1 MDFFSSL
8 LSLLDGIHKKN
19 YTAGLFLLILSVS
32 GNYIAE
38 TLSCSTRYILTHNML
53 AKQIMILFMIYF
65 TINFTS
71 DTVIEPVKQMKNA
84 FCVWLFF
91 LMFTKMNI
99 YFTIAAFILLTVLY
113 TLKNYKSYWKQE
125 KNEKLYLYTD
135 GISKIVEA
143 TMLITVILGF
153 LIYFIKQHREHKK
166 FDYLKFILGKVNCDH
181 NK

>member
-1 MDFFSSL
+1 MNFFS
-8 LSLLDGIHKKN
+8 SLLDGIHKKN
-19 YTAGLFLLILSVS
+19 YTAGLFLIILAVA

-38 TLSCSTRYILTHNML
+38 TLSCQTRYVLAHNML
-53 AKQIMILFMIYF
+53 AKQILILCMIYF

-71 DTVIEPVKQMKNA
+71 DTVVEPVTQMKNA
-84 FCVWLFF
+84 FYVWLFF

-99 YFTIAAFILLTVLY
+99 YFTIAAFLLLATLY
-113 TLKNYKSYWKQE
+113 TLKNYKDYWKQE
-125 KNEKLYLYTD
+125 KNEKLYHYTD
-135 GISKIVEA
+135 GISKMVED

-153 LIYFIKQHREHKK
+153 VIYFIKQHREHKN

>member
-1 MDFFSSL
+1 MDFFS
-8 LSLLDGIHKKN
+8 SLLDGIHKKN

-65 TINFTS
+65 
-71 DTVIEPVKQMKNA
+71 
-84 FCVWLFF
+84 
-91 LMFTKMNI
+91 
-99 YFTIAAFILLTVLY
+99 
-113 TLKNYKSYWKQE
+113 
-125 KNEKLYLYTD
+125 
-135 GISKIVEA
+135 
-143 TMLITVILGF
+143 
-153 LIYFIKQHREHKK
+153 IKQHREHKK

>member
-1 MDFFSSL
+1 MNFFSSL
-8 LSLLDGIHKKN
+8 LDRIHEKN

-38 TLSCSTRYILTHNML
+38 TLSCRTRYILAHNML
-53 AKQIMILFMIYF
+53 AKQILILFMIYF

-71 DTVIEPVKQMKNA
+71 DIAIHPVTQMQNA
-84 FCVWLFF
+84 FYVWIFF
-91 LMFTKMNI
+91 LMFSKMNI
-99 YFTIAAFILLTVLY
+99 YFTITAFLLLASLY
-113 TLKNYKSYWKQE
+113 ALKNYKTYWKQE
-125 KNEKLYLYTD
+125 KKDKLYHYTD
-135 GISKIVEA
+135 EVSKMVEA

-153 LIYFIKQHREHKK
+153 IIYFIKQHREHAKK

>member
-1 MDFFSSL
+1 MNLFSSL
-8 LSLLDGIHKKN
+8 LDRIHKKN
-19 YTAGLFLLILSVS
+19 YTTGLFLLILSVS

-38 TLSCSTRYILTHNML
+38 TLSCSTRNILTHNMF

-71 DTVIEPVKQMKNA
+71 DVTIHPAIQMENA
-84 FCVWLFF
+84 VYVWLFF

-99 YFTIAAFILLTVLY
+99 FFTVSAFLLLATLY
-113 TLKNYKSYWKQE
+113 TLKNYKNYLKDQ
-125 KNEKLYLYTD
+125 KNEKQYNYID
-135 GISKIVEA
+135 GISKMVEA

-153 LIYFIKQHREHKK
+153 ILYFIKQRRDHKN